1 MFQDQQSKIDVV
13 NKWIKEHKKYESLD
27 VDKEEGEKAEE
38 DDKEVPD
45 TAEAADKSEE
55 ESEDQPDTEAA
66 EEAEPGDPRLV
77 TIQLRRR
84 RSRGLLRGKRPLR
97 KLREVD
103 TNTQP
108 R

>member
-1 MFQDQQSKIDVV
+1 M
-13 NKWIKEHKKYESLD
+13 
-27 VDKEEGEKAEE
+27 DKEEGEKAEDE
-38 DDKEVPD
+38 GKEVPD
-45 TAEAADKSEE
+45 TAEREE

-66 EEAEPGDPRLV
+66 EEAEPGDPRLE

>member
-13 NKWIKEHKKYESLD
+13 NKWIKEHKKYGSLD
-27 VDKEEGEKAEE
+27 VDKEEGEKAEDE
-38 DDKEVPD
+38 GKEVPD
-45 TAEAADKSEE
+45 TAEAADTKEE

-66 EEAEPGDPRLV
+66 EEAEPGDPRLE